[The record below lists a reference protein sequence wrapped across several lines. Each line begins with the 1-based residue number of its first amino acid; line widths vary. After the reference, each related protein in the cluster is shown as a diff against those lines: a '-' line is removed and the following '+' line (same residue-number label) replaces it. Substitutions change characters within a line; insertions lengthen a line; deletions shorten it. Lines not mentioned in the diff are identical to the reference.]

1 MLFMHEEPRRKA
13 RIEIIPMIDVMMFLL
28 VFFVLISLRVIP
40 ALGVKTQLPTSGKPE
55 KLDVRTHAVVTVTK
69 AGQIQLDGVDHSLP
83 SLLAALGKLK
93 QSGKDVDVVV
103 RSDRDASVQQ
113 LVDVMDTVKAAGIGS
128 VAIASSPK

>member
-1 MLFMHEEPRRKA
+1 MLFWHEEPRRKA

-55 KLDVRTHAVVTVTK
+55 KLDARTHAVVTVTK
-69 AGQIQLDGVDHSLP
+69 AGQIQLDGVDYPLQG
-83 SLLAALGKLK
+83 LLAALGKLK
-93 QSGKDVDVVV
+93 QTGKDVDVVV

-113 LVDVMDTVKAAGIGS
+113 LVDVMDTVKAAGISS

>member
-1 MLFMHEEPRRKA
+1 MLFMHDEPRRKA

-55 KLDVRTHAVVTVTK
+55 KLDVRKHAVVTVTK
-69 AGQIQLDGVDHSLP
+69 SGAIQLDGIDYTLADLLP
-83 SLLAALGKLK
+83 ALSKLK
-93 QSGKDVDVVV
+93 QAEENVDVVV

-113 LVDVMDTVKAAGIGS
+113 LVDVMDAVKASGITS